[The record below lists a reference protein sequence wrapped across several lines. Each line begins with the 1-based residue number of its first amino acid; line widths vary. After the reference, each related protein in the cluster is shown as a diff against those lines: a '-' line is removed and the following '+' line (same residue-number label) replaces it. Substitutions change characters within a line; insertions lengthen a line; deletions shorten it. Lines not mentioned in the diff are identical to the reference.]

1 MFATLKY
8 HLRFNENRKFHEL
21 NNVNFKLTVDAKKIH
36 EKLSGLNW
44 ITPQFKKN
52 PTEEINI
59 INQIES
65 ILRKDSRNKM
75 VITNYSF
82 FSVILDQKLF
92 SPSRWHL
99 LDGTDYPLKGNKY
112 FISYKNLLIN
122 LIEKNN
128 IAVIYTIF
136 PEENSVIYNYVNNS
150 CFQER
155 KINNILKS
163 YELKRCYEIN
173 G

>member
-1 MFATLKY
+1 M
-8 HLRFNENRKFHEL
+8 
-21 NNVNFKLTVDAKKIH
+21 
-36 EKLSGLNW
+36 
-44 ITPQFKKN
+44 
-52 PTEEINI
+52 
-59 INQIES
+59 
-65 ILRKDSRNKM
+65 
-75 VITNYSF
+75 TNYSF

-136 PEENSVIYNYVNNS
+136 SEENSVIYNYVNNS

-155 KINNILKS
+155 KINKILKS
-163 YELKRCYEIN
+163 YELKQCYEIN